1 MIKSALKVIGVDF
14 ILLFYIFKKLGREVD
29 LAKKEKIDE
38 VNELREIF
46 KSDSGL
52 IFTDH
57 SGLKAEDAVRVR
69 DRLVEIDSY
78 LRIIKNTLALIAAE
92 DVLKGIDIK
101 EILKG
106 PTSIVVSSKDIISAA
121 KVISDFSEEL
131 DTLKIKAGML
141 ENKLLSSEE
150 MEKLAKLPSRE
161 LLLANLMMSIKS
173 PIIKLINI
181 LGSLTSS
188 LVLVLDAIRKR
199 KGDND

>member
-1 MIKSALKVIGVDF
+1 
-14 ILLFYIFKKLGREVD
+14 
-29 LAKKEKIDE
+29 LAKKEKTDE

-46 KSDSGL
+46 KSDSSI

-69 DRLVEIDSY
+69 DRLVEINSY

-92 DVLKGIDIK
+92 DVLKDVDISK
-101 EILKG
+101 ILKG
-106 PTSIVVSSKDIISAA
+106 PTSIVVSGKDIISAA

-131 DTLKIKAGML
+131 NALKMKAGIL

-150 MEKLAKLPSRE
+150 MEKLAKLPGRE
-161 LLLANLMMSIKS
+161 LLLTNLVISVKS

-181 LGSLTSS
+181 LDSLTSS
-188 LVLVLDAIRKR
+188 LVFVLDAIRKR
-199 KGDND
+199 KSDDN

>member
-1 MIKSALKVIGVDF
+1 M
-14 ILLFYIFKKLGREVD
+14 
-29 LAKKEKIDE
+29 AKKEKIDE

-46 KSDSGL
+46 KSDCGL

-69 DRLVEIDSY
+69 DRLIEINSY
-78 LRIIKNTLALIAAE
+78 LKIIKNTLALIAAE
-92 DVLKGIDIK
+92 DVFKDINIK

-106 PTSIVVSSKDIISAA
+106 PTSIVVSSKDIISTA

-131 DTLKIKAGML
+131 DALKIKAGIL

-161 LLLANLMMSIKS
+161 LLLASLMISIKS

-181 LGSLTSS
+181 LDSLTRG
-188 LVLVLDAIRKR
+188 LVLVLDAIREK
-199 KGDND
+199 KKNVN

>member
-1 MIKSALKVIGVDF
+1 M
-14 ILLFYIFKKLGREVD
+14 
-29 LAKKEKIDE
+29 AKKEKIDE

-46 KSDSGL
+46 KSDCGL

-69 DRLVEIDSY
+69 DRLIEINSY
-78 LRIIKNTLALIAAE
+78 LKIIKNTLALIAAE
-92 DVLKGIDIK
+92 DVFKDINIK

-106 PTSIVVSSKDIISAA
+106 PTSIVVSSKDIISTA

-131 DTLKIKAGML
+131 DALKIKAGIL

-161 LLLANLMMSIKS
+161 LLLASLMISIKS
-173 PIIKLINI
+173 PIVKLINI
-181 LGSLTSS
+181 LDSLTRG
-188 LVLVLDAIRKR
+188 LVLVLDAIREK
-199 KGDND
+199 KKNAN

>member
-1 MIKSALKVIGVDF
+1 M
-14 ILLFYIFKKLGREVD
+14 
-29 LAKKEKIDE
+29 AKKEKIDE

-46 KSDSGL
+46 KSDCSL

-69 DRLVEIDSY
+69 DRLIEINSY
-78 LRIIKNTLALIAAE
+78 LKIIKNTLALIAAE
-92 DVLKGIDIK
+92 DVFKDINIK

-106 PTSIVVSSKDIISAA
+106 PTSIVVSSKDIISTA

-131 DTLKIKAGML
+131 DALKIKAGIL

-150 MEKLAKLPSRE
+150 MEKLAKLPSRG
-161 LLLANLMMSIKS
+161 LLLANLMISIKS

-181 LGSLTSS
+181 LDSLTRG
-188 LVLVLDAIRKR
+188 LVLVLDAIREK
-199 KGDND
+199 KKNVN

>member
-1 MIKSALKVIGVDF
+1 M
-14 ILLFYIFKKLGREVD
+14 
-29 LAKKEKIDE
+29 AKKEKIDE

-46 KSDSGL
+46 KSDCGL

-69 DRLVEIDSY
+69 DRLIEINSY
-78 LRIIKNTLALIAAE
+78 LKIIKNTLALIAAE
-92 DVLKGIDIK
+92 DVFKDINIK

-106 PTSIVVSSKDIISAA
+106 PTSIVVSSKDIISTA

-131 DTLKIKAGML
+131 DALKIKAGIL

-161 LLLANLMMSIKS
+161 LLLASLMISIKS

-181 LGSLTSS
+181 LDSLTRG
-188 LVLVLDAIRKR
+188 LVLVLDAIREK
-199 KGDND
+199 KENAN

>member
-1 MIKSALKVIGVDF
+1 
-14 ILLFYIFKKLGREVD
+14 

-46 KSDSGL
+46 KSDCGL

-69 DRLVEIDSY
+69 DRLIEINSY
-78 LRIIKNTLALIAAE
+78 LKIIKNTLALIAAE
-92 DVLKGIDIK
+92 DVFKDINIK

-106 PTSIVVSSKDIISAA
+106 PTSIVVSSKDIISTA

-131 DTLKIKAGML
+131 DALKIKAGIL

-161 LLLANLMMSIKS
+161 LLLASLMISIKS

-181 LGSLTSS
+181 LDSLTRG
-188 LVLVLDAIRKR
+188 LVLVLDAIREK
-199 KGDND
+199 KENAN

>member
-1 MIKSALKVIGVDF
+1 
-14 ILLFYIFKKLGREVD
+14 

-46 KSDSGL
+46 KSDYGL

-69 DRLVEIDSY
+69 DKLVEINSY

-92 DVLKGIDIK
+92 DVFKDIDIK

-106 PTSIVVSSKDIISAA
+106 PTSIVVSSKDIISTA

-131 DTLKIKAGML
+131 DALKIKAGIL

-161 LLLANLMMSIKS
+161 LLLANLMLLIES

-181 LGSLTSS
+181 LGSLTGN
-188 LVLVLDAIRKR
+188 LVLVLDAIRGKKR
-199 KGDND
+199 SND

>member
-1 MIKSALKVIGVDF
+1 
-14 ILLFYIFKKLGREVD
+14 

-38 VNELREIF
+38 VNELIEIF
-46 KSDSGL
+46 KSDCGL

-69 DRLVEIDSY
+69 DRLIEINSY
-78 LRIIKNTLALIAAE
+78 LKIIKNTLALIAAE
-92 DVLKGIDIK
+92 DVFKDINIK

-131 DTLKIKAGML
+131 DALKIKAGIL

-161 LLLANLMMSIKS
+161 LLLASLMISIKS

-181 LGSLTSS
+181 LDSLTRG
-188 LVLVLDAIRKR
+188 LVLVLDAIREK
-199 KGDND
+199 KKNTN

>member
-1 MIKSALKVIGVDF
+1 M
-14 ILLFYIFKKLGREVD
+14 
-29 LAKKEKIDE
+29 AKKEKIDE

-46 KSDSGL
+46 KSDCGL

-69 DRLVEIDSY
+69 DRLIEINSY
-78 LRIIKNTLALIAAE
+78 LKIIKNTLALIAAE
-92 DVLKGIDIK
+92 DVFKDINIK

-131 DTLKIKAGML
+131 DALKIKAGIL

-161 LLLANLMMSIKS
+161 LLLASLMISIKS

-181 LGSLTSS
+181 LDSLTRG
-188 LVLVLDAIRKR
+188 LVLVLDAIREK
-199 KGDND
+199 KKNAN

>member
-1 MIKSALKVIGVDF
+1 
-14 ILLFYIFKKLGREVD
+14 

-46 KSDSGL
+46 KSDCGL

-69 DRLVEIDSY
+69 DRLIEINSY
-78 LRIIKNTLALIAAE
+78 LKIIKNTLALIAAE
-92 DVLKGIDIK
+92 DVFKDINIK

-106 PTSIVVSSKDIISAA
+106 PTSIVVSSKDIISTA

-131 DTLKIKAGML
+131 DALKIKAGIL

-161 LLLANLMMSIKS
+161 LLLASLMISIKS

-181 LGSLTSS
+181 LDSLTRG
-188 LVLVLDAIRKR
+188 LVLVLDAIREK
-199 KGDND
+199 KKNTN

>member
-1 MIKSALKVIGVDF
+1 VV
-14 ILLFYIFKKLGREVD
+14 
-29 LAKKEKIDE
+29 KKEKVDE

-46 KSDSGL
+46 KSDCGL

-69 DRLVEIDSY
+69 DKLVEINSY

-92 DVLKGIDIK
+92 EVFKDMDIK

-106 PTSIVVSSKDIISAA
+106 PTSIVVSSKDIISTA

-131 DTLKIKAGML
+131 DALKIKAGIL
-141 ENKLLSSEE
+141 ENKLISSEE
-150 MEKLAKLPSRE
+150 MEKLAKLPGRE
-161 LLLANLMMSIKS
+161 LLLANLAILIKS

-181 LGSLTSS
+181 LGSLTRN
-188 LVLVLDAIRKR
+188 LVLVLDAIKEKKR
-199 KGDND
+199 NNN

>member
-1 MIKSALKVIGVDF
+1 
-14 ILLFYIFKKLGREVD
+14 

-46 KSDSGL
+46 KSDCGL

-69 DRLVEIDSY
+69 DRLIEINSY
-78 LRIIKNTLALIAAE
+78 LKIIKNTLALIAAE
-92 DVLKGIDIK
+92 DVFKDINIK

-131 DTLKIKAGML
+131 DALKIKAGIL

-161 LLLANLMMSIKS
+161 LLLASLMISIKS

-181 LGSLTSS
+181 LDSLTRG
-188 LVLVLDAIRKR
+188 LVLVLDAIREK
-199 KGDND
+199 KKNAN

>member
-1 MIKSALKVIGVDF
+1 M
-14 ILLFYIFKKLGREVD
+14 
-29 LAKKEKIDE
+29 AKKEKIDE

-46 KSDSGL
+46 KSDCGL

-69 DRLVEIDSY
+69 DRLIEINSY
-78 LRIIKNTLALIAAE
+78 LKIIKNTLALIAAE
-92 DVLKGIDIK
+92 DVFKDINIK

-106 PTSIVVSSKDIISAA
+106 PTSIVVSSKDIISTA

-131 DTLKIKAGML
+131 DALKIKAGIL

-161 LLLANLMMSIKS
+161 LLLASLMISIKS

-181 LGSLTSS
+181 LDSLTRG
-188 LVLVLDAIRKR
+188 LVLVLDAIREK
-199 KGDND
+199 KKNTN

>member
-1 MIKSALKVIGVDF
+1 MV
-14 ILLFYIFKKLGREVD
+14 
-29 LAKKEKIDE
+29 KKEKIDE

-46 KSDSGL
+46 KSDCSL

-69 DRLVEIDSY
+69 DRLVEINSY

-92 DVLKGIDIK
+92 EVFKDIDIK

-106 PTSIVVSSKDIISAA
+106 PTSIVVSSKDIISTA

-131 DTLKIKAGML
+131 DALKIKAGIL

-161 LLLANLMMSIKS
+161 LLLANLAILIKS

-181 LGSLTSS
+181 LGSLTRN
-188 LVLVLDAIRKR
+188 LVLVLDAIREKKR
-199 KGDND
+199 NNN